1 MPDLYLVL
9 DLDAKT
15 DEALEQ
21 MPDAL
26 PFQGAR
32 AIMVDAAIN
41 GPGWHREWRAFPARE
56 AAIAYAEKPG
66 NPTLIVIP
74 LNAET
79 VPLAQTP

>member
-15 DEALEQ
+15 DEALEK

-41 GPGWHREWRAFPARE
+41 GEGWHREWRAFTDRDK
-56 AAIAYAEKPG
+56 AIAYAEQPG

-74 LNAET
+74 LDAET
-79 VPLAQTP
+79 VPLEQTP

>member
-15 DEALEQ
+15 DDALEK

-41 GPGWHREWRAFPARE
+41 GEGWHREWRAFTDRQQ
-56 AAIAYAEKPG
+56 AIDYAEKPG

-74 LNAET
+74 LDAET